1 MPTHSHHL
9 ARELEQ
15 LKKNLLH
22 VGKLALSELSRAM
35 ESYNTRD
42 VSLAEGVAAADKD
55 LDAKEVRVEEE
66 CLRIIALHQP
76 VAQDLRY
83 LTSALKINQLIEN
96 TGDTA
101 VSIAKRS
108 KFLATR
114 PPLPIDVSISSTG
127 ARVVEMFD
135 RALQAFVN
143 LDELG
148 AHEVIDMDAAVD
160 VAYRQT
166 TQRLIGVMEQHSLQV
181 ETALQTMN
189 LMRHL
194 ERAADRATDIANQVL
209 YILTGDI
216 VRHMDHTE

>member
-1 MPTHSHHL
+1 MPTHGHHL

-22 VGKLALSELSRAM
+22 VGKLALSELSRSM

-42 VSLAEGVAAADKD
+42 VALAEGVAAADKD

-101 VSIAKRS
+101 VSIAKRA

-114 PPLPIDVSISSTG
+114 PPLPIDVDVAATG

-148 AHEVIDMDAAVD
+148 AHEVVDMDSAVD
-160 VAYRQT
+160 TAYRQT
-166 TQRLIGVMEQHSLQV
+166 TQRLIQVMEKHSDQV

-209 YILTGDI
+209 YILSGDI
-216 VRHMDHTE
+216 VRHMDQTE